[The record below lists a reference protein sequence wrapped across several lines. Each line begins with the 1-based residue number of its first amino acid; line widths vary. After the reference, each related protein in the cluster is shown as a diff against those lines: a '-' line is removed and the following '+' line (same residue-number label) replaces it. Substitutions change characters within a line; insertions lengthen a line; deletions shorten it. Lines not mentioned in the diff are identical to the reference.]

1 MKFLMILTAGL
12 FTAVTAGAAQAQD
25 ATNGEKIFKKCATCH
40 SVGPGAKAKIGPPLN
55 GVFGRKAGTFE
66 GYSYSDANKNSG
78 ITWDEA
84 SFTTYMHDPKAM
96 VPGTKMSFAGL
107 KDDGDIKDLIAYL
120 KPFKPDGSK

>member
-1 MKFLMILTAGL
+1 MKLTAILTAGL
-12 FTAVTAGAAQAQD
+12 ILGAMASAAQAQD
-25 ATNGEKIFKKCATCH
+25 AAKGEKIFKKCATCH

-55 GVFGRKAGTFE
+55 GLFGRKAGTVE

-120 KPFKPDGSK
+120 KPFKPDGSQ